1 MKQDELKKI
10 IAQKLNEGIGLSDIQ
25 KILADEHQVKMT
37 FLELRLLASEL
48 ENIQWEKPEEPEE
61 EPEEEEK
68 EEAPENLV
76 EQSAGNGTTTIE
88 ISRLAR
94 PGAMIHGTVK
104 FASGPT
110 AEWILD
116 NRGQLGLDKLSGGEP
131 TEEDIKEF
139 QVELQNAIS
148 SGRR

>member
-1 MKQDELKKI
+1 MKQNELKKI
-10 IAQKLNEGIGLSDIQ
+10 IAEKLNSGIGLSEIQ
-25 KILADEHQVKMT
+25 KILADEYQVKMT

-48 ENIQWEKPEEPEE
+48 ENIQWEKPEEPKE
-61 EPEEEEK
+61 EPEEEDV
-68 EEAPENLV
+68 PENLV
-76 EQSAGNGTTTIE
+76 EQSAENGTTTVE

-94 PGAMIHGTVK
+94 PGAMLHGSVK

-131 TEEDIKEF
+131 TEDDIKEF
-139 QVELQNAIS
+139 QVELQKAIS